1 MMPGASERGY
11 PAEYVAAR
19 AVLLDALQALDDH
32 LPAIIVVGAQAVY
45 THTGAGEFVE
55 QPMTTDCDLAL
66 NVGALGE
73 EPEITAALT
82 NANFTPGPNPG
93 SWLGAGEVAVDI
105 MVTPSQS
112 GRTKKKARAARLP
125 GHGEWAARITP
136 GLEPAVVDHASQMLE
151 TLDPSDH
158 RRVEVNVAGPAA
170 LFVAKAIKIEDRLV
184 DARTAANRVKE
195 KDALDMLRLLQAV
208 ETADLVTGLRR
219 HLADHDA
226 RAISL
231 RALNFL
237 EQAGTNASSVL
248 PSLAAGA
255 AAGDR
260 TVAASFAALTQTLL
274 AAVQPIVLRDGGP
287 FGEASR

>member
-1 MMPGASERGY
+1 MPGANEIDY

-19 AVLLDALQALDDH
+19 AVLLDALQALEDH

-45 THTGAGEFVE
+45 MHTGAGDFVE
-55 QPMTTDCDLAL
+55 QPMTTDGDLAL
-66 NVGALGE
+66 NVGALGQ
-73 EPEITAALT
+73 EPDITTALT
-82 NANFTPGPNPG
+82 RANFRPGPNPG

-136 GLEPAVVDHASQMLE
+136 GLEPAVADHASQVLE
-151 TLDPSDH
+151 ALDPGDH

-170 LFVAKAIKIEDRLV
+170 LLVAKAIKIEDRLV
-184 DARTAANRVKE
+184 DVRTAANRVKE

-219 HLADHDA
+219 HLEDDDA
-226 RAISL
+226 KAIAL
-231 RALNFL
+231 RALTFL
-237 EQAGTNASSVL
+237 EQAGTTPGSVL

-260 TVAASFAALTQTLL
+260 TVAPSFAALTQTLL
-274 AAVQPIVLRDGGP
+274 AAVQPIVLRYGGP
-287 FGEASR
+287 TGESSR

>member
-1 MMPGASERGY
+1 MMMPGVNETDY

-19 AVLLDALQALDDH
+19 TVLLDALEALEDH

-45 THTGAGEFVE
+45 LHTGAGDFVE
-55 QPMTTDCDLAL
+55 QPMTTDGDLAL
-66 NVGALGE
+66 NAAALGK
-73 EPEITAALT
+73 EPEITTALK
-82 NANFTPGPNPG
+82 NADFRPGSNPG

-112 GRTKKKARAARLP
+112 GRTKKNARAARLS

-136 GLEPAVVDHASQMLE
+136 GLEPAVVDHAPQMLE
-151 TLDPSDH
+151 ALDPSDQ

-170 LFVAKAIKIEDRLV
+170 LLVAKAIKIEDRLA

-219 HLADHDA
+219 HFADDDA

-237 EQAGTNASSVL
+237 RQAGTTPGSIL

-260 TVAASFAALTQTLL
+260 TVAPSFAALTQAL
-274 AAVQPIVLRDGGP
+274 AAAVEQHGP
-287 FGEASR
+287 LGESAR